1 LVKIS
6 AIIPKLLSYLP
17 IVYFFCYNFIIL
29 YCIGEILMQKVKT
42 YFLMIGLT
50 LLFIWFGSFI
60 GGKSGMIIAFLM
72 AVGMNFYAYYNSDK
86 QVLAHYNA
94 IPIDEN
100 SASGL
105 YKIVQRLTTRAN
117 LPMPKLYIIPE
128 QQPNAFATGR
138 DYEHAAVA
146 VTEGLLQLLDE
157 HEVEAVI
164 AHELSHIRHYDMLIG
179 TIAATF
185 AGAISMLANFG
196 FFFGSSD
203 DEEGS
208 NPIVALVLMIL
219 MPLAAAIIQ
228 MTVSSSREY
237 LADEGAARLTGHPE
251 WLQSALLKLDTYA
264 KQMVLPE
271 AQPQS
276 AHMFI
281 INPFSGKDISIQELF
296 STHPSTQARVERLE
310 ELK

>member
-1 LVKIS
+1 M
-6 AIIPKLLSYLP
+6 
-17 IVYFFCYNFIIL
+17 
-29 YCIGEILMQKVKT
+29 ERVKT

-86 QVLAHYNA
+86 QVLAHYHA
-94 IPIDEN
+94 IPVDKN

-105 YKIVQRLTTRAN
+105 YQIVKKLTTRAN

-179 TIAATF
+179 TIVATF

-228 MTVSSSREY
+228 MTVSRSREF
-237 LADEGAARLTGHPE
+237 LADEGAARLTGHPK

-264 KQMVLPE
+264 KQMILPE

-281 INPFSGKDISIQELF
+281 INPFSGKDLSIQELF

-310 ELK
+310 ELLLPQ